1 MQPEIERDPN
11 DRQRARQIRAEQ
23 VQRRRMALFICL
35 LALIVL
41 IVVLALTCGGEE
53 EPAVTSTSTT
63 LGTDTT
69 LLSST
74 FTAELTGD
82 EAVPK
87 VTTTATATLA
97 LDYDAETEV
106 ISYVLTVTR
115 ALTFPSN
122 AFIYA
127 GEPGSPD
134 GAAVYTL
141 FAGPMEEG
149 SFTGELAEGT
159 IVEQDLTGPLRGKTI
174 RDLITLLEEGGAYVS
189 IGNKSHPVDAI
200 RGQIGPE

>member
-41 IVVLALTCGGEE
+41 IVVLALTCGGGDNTS
-53 EPAVTSTSTT
+53 ATSTSTSQET
-63 LGTDTT
+63 NTT
-69 LLSST
+69 LLSSA

-82 EAVPK
+82 ESVPK
-87 VTTTATATLA
+87 VTTTASATLT

-106 ISYVLTVTR
+106 MSYVLTITR
-115 ALTFPSN
+115 ALTFPSD
-122 AFIYA
+122 ATIYA
-127 GEPGSPD
+127 GEPGSSD

-149 SFTGELAEGT
+149 SFTGRLAEGT

-174 RDLITLLEEGGAYVS
+174 ADLIALLDEGGAYVS

>member
-1 MQPEIERDPN
+1 MQPEIDRDPD

-23 VQRRRMALFICL
+23 IQRRRMALFICL

-53 EPAVTSTSTT
+53 QAGVTTTETSEA
-63 LGTDTT
+63 TDTT

-74 FTAELTGD
+74 YTAELTGD
-82 EAVPK
+82 ESVPR
-87 VTTTATATLA
+87 VETTAQATLV

-106 ISYVLTVTR
+106 MSYVLTVTR
-115 ALTFPSN
+115 SLTYPSV
-122 AFIYA
+122 ATIYA
-127 GEPGSPD
+127 GDPGSDD

-141 FAGPMEEG
+141 FAGPMKDG
-149 SFTGELAEGT
+149 PFAGVLAEGT
-159 IVEQDLTGPLRGKTI
+159 IVEQDLTGPLRGETI
-174 RDLITLLEEGGAYVS
+174 ADFIALLEEGGAYVS
-189 IGNKSHPVDAI
+189 IGNKTHPVDAI

>member
-63 LGTDTT
+63 QGVDTT
-69 LLSST
+69 LLSGIY
-74 FTAELTGD
+74 TAELTGA
-82 EAVPK
+82 ESVPQ
-87 VTTTATATLA
+87 VNTTATATLT

-106 ISYVLTVTR
+106 MSYVLTVTR
-115 ALTFPSN
+115 ALTFPSD
-122 AFIYA
+122 ATIYA
-127 GEPGSPD
+127 GEPGSSD

-149 SFTGELAEGT
+149 SFTGKLAEGT
-159 IVEQDLTGPLRGKTI
+159 IAEQDLTGPLRDKTI
-174 RDLITLLEEGGAYVS
+174 ADLIALLEDGGAYVS

-200 RGQIGPE
+200 RGQIGPQ